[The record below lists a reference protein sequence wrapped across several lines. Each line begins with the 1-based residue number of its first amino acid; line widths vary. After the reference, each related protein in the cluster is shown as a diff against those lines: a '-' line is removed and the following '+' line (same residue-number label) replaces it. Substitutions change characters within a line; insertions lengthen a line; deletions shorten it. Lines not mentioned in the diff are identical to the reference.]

1 MTSSASRFASSFSR
15 PEIPDL
21 FECLAEL
28 VRQGPA
34 GRVTTYGDLANALGD
49 RKAARWVGEFL
60 LMPEW
65 ANQVPAHRVVLA
77 SGELGRYCVDPSV
90 SDEDRTAAELAA
102 KSQKLRGEGIE
113 ILDGAVELN
122 RYRFTDFET
131 QSPLQTLR
139 SFQERLRDELV
150 VEPFPQTPSEI
161 AAVDLSYVGDGRGV
175 ACYAV
180 VETASGEL
188 VWSHT
193 VCEPVRFPYIT
204 GYLAF
209 REIPL
214 LLELLD
220 EVRTQRP
227 LADVVFVDGNG
238 RLHPRR
244 AGIACQLG
252 VWAGIRTVGVGKK
265 LLCGRVD
272 LDRVTR
278 QTPQPIED
286 GDERLGTAMRATDSN
301 RPVFVSPGHRIDVG
315 DSTRLTDLLFH
326 GHRLPEPIYQADAL
340 SRVEA
345 KKLQ

>member
-1 MTSSASRFASSFSR
+1 MTSSAFTSHPFSSRV
-15 PEIPDL
+15 EIPDL
-21 FECLAEL
+21 FRCLAEL
-28 VRQGPA
+28 IRQVPT

-60 LMPEW
+60 VIPEW
-65 ANQVPAHRVVLA
+65 ASQVPAHRVVRA
-77 SGELGRYCVDPSV
+77 NGELGRYCIDPSLGV
-90 SDEDRTAAELAA
+90 EDRDAAERAA
-102 KSQKLRGEGIE
+102 KSQRLQQEGIE
-113 ILDGAVELN
+113 LQDGAVDLN
-122 RYRFTDFET
+122 RDRFTDFET
-131 QSPLQTLR
+131 QFPLATLR
-139 SFQERLRDELV
+139 AFQERLRDELI
-150 VEPFPQTPSEI
+150 VEPFPQTPEEI

-180 VETASGEL
+180 VETASGKL

-193 VCEPVRFPYIT
+193 VCQPVRFPYIT

-220 EVRTQRP
+220 EVRSQRP

-272 LDRVTR
+272 LDGVTSSS
-278 QTPQPIED
+278 PQPIVD
-286 GDERLGTAMRATDSN
+286 GDEQLGQAMRATDDN
-301 RPVFVSPGHRIDVG
+301 RPIFVSPGHRIDVV
-315 DSTRLTDLLFH
+315 DAARLTSLLFH